1 MCIHTYLHICI
12 YIYIYTHVI
21 IYTYSHIYSFLYI
34 GIHVESLK
42 MLPFGHQARVGHGR
56 NSRDNMTC
64 MIMHFADGSEWT
76 NYPDE
81 MKNYEKLLGSCWNFF
96 RMAGWLKPSL
106 FEKIWVVQP
115 ERLDEDDGEPSLV
128 TPTSFP
134 RVESTTSRRLPQW
147 QRGSVLRLVDGDRD
161 ASAGMFL
168 WGLPQG
174 IDRPP
179 EMGVSGNEIYC
190 TGVYP

>member
-1 MCIHTYLHICI
+1 M
-12 YIYIYTHVI
+12 
-21 IYTYSHIYSFLYI
+21 
-34 GIHVESLK
+34 ESLK
-42 MLPFGHQARVGHGR
+42 CYHLVTHQGLV
-56 NSRDNMTC
+56 
-64 MIMHFADGSEWT
+64 
-76 NYPDE
+76 
-81 MKNYEKLLGSCWNFF
+81 
-96 RMAGWLKPSL
+96 MAGTAAITWLAWSCTLRTAVSGLTIPMRWRTTKSCLGLVEIGGWLGDWNCWKAPSL

-115 ERLDEDDGEPSLV
+115 ERLDDDDGEPSPV

-147 QRGSVLRLVDGDRD
+147 QRGPVLRLVDGDRD

-168 WGLPQG
+168 WGLSQG

>member
-1 MCIHTYLHICI
+1 M
-12 YIYIYTHVI
+12 
-21 IYTYSHIYSFLYI
+21 
-34 GIHVESLK
+34 ESLK
-42 MLPFGHQARVGHGR
+42 ILPFGHPPGVGHGR

-81 MKNYEKLLGSCWNFF
+81 MKNYEKLLGSCWNW
-96 RMAGWLKPSL
+96 RMAGWLKLLKRSEKPSL
-106 FEKIWVVQP
+106 FDKIWVVQS
-115 ERLDEDDGEPSLV
+115 ERLDEDDDGEPSPV

-147 QRGSVLRLVDGDRD
+147 QRGPVLRLVDGDRD

-168 WGLPQG
+168 WGLSQG